1 MEKQNINL
9 DKNFAIICPHCNTWV
24 LIEEINCAIFRH
36 GVDKNTGFQ
45 IPPHLDKNTCVKL
58 FEKGVIFGCGKPFKV
73 VPNPSYDP
81 ESKSD
86 DNYKWIAE
94 ACDYI

>member
-1 MEKQNINL
+1 MTNP

-36 GVDKNTGFQ
+36 GVDKNTGLQ

-73 VPNPSYDP
+73 IANQLYNS
-81 ESKSD
+81 ESKSE
-86 DNYKWIAE
+86 DNYKWIGE

>member
-45 IPPHLDKNTCVKL
+45 IPPHLDKNTCEKL

-73 VPNPSYDP
+73 IPNQSYNS

-86 DNYKWIAE
+86 DNYKWIGE
-94 ACDYI
+94 PCDYI